1 MDKEINNIV
10 YFVSSSLNLGGAE
23 IQSVELANELSEKG
37 FEVRF
42 YSLKYD
48 NILRNYISKNVNL
61 REFKIYS
68 TKTKE
73 KPTLGTVYWW
83 LKAISQLRN
92 EIKQDYKSNQNISVI
107 SFMYHSWVTGFF
119 ATLFF
124 KDVKNI
130 IAVRSSK
137 IASRGKNTK
146 FLRFFVYIF
155 VANLSDFVVFNSHF
169 SFKKLGKYII
179 RNKRVYINNLLVKS
193 KSSYNPDINEKI
205 FSRKSKFNIVS
216 VGRLDKLKNYPQS
229 IKAISLLIQEKID
242 VKLFIFGI
250 GEEYLELKN
259 LAEDLGIDE
268 NIVFMDRVEE
278 PFLYFEHFDLLLQTS
293 KHESFPN
300 SIVEALYKDLYVVS
314 TDVGDVQIL
323 LESNR
328 GHMLEGDNSKIIAE
342 TLKKALFD
350 RKSKTTQGKEFIDN
364 YLNNIETVNE
374 WEKLILL

>member
-1 MDKEINNIV
+1 MNKEINNIV

-137 IASRGKNTK
+137 IASRGKNTN

-193 KSSYNPDINEKI
+193 KSSYNLDINEKI

-278 PFLYFEHFDLLLQTS
+278 PFLYFEHFDLLLHTS

-328 GHMLEGDNSKIIAE
+328 GNIMEGDSSKIIAE
-342 TLKKALFD
+342 TLKKALFG

>member
-1 MDKEINNIV
+1 MNKEINNIV

-137 IASRGKNTK
+137 IASRGKNTN

-193 KSSYNPDINEKI
+193 KSSYDLDINEKI

-278 PFLYFEHFDLLLQTS
+278 PFLYFEHFDLLLHTS

-328 GHMLEGDNSKIIAE
+328 GNIMEGDSSKIIAE
-342 TLKKALFD
+342 TLKKALFG

>member
-1 MDKEINNIV
+1 M
-10 YFVSSSLNLGGAE
+10 
-23 IQSVELANELSEKG
+23 
-37 FEVRF
+37 
-42 YSLKYD
+42 
-48 NILRNYISKNVNL
+48 
-61 REFKIYS
+61 
-68 TKTKE
+68 
-73 KPTLGTVYWW
+73 
-83 LKAISQLRN
+83 
-92 EIKQDYKSNQNISVI
+92 
-107 SFMYHSWVTGFF
+107 
-119 ATLFF
+119 
-124 KDVKNI
+124 
-130 IAVRSSK
+130 
-137 IASRGKNTK
+137 
-146 FLRFFVYIF
+146 
-155 VANLSDFVVFNSHF
+155 
-169 SFKKLGKYII
+169 
-179 RNKRVYINNLLVKS
+179 KS
-193 KSSYNPDINEKI
+193 KSSYDLDINEKI

-278 PFLYFEHFDLLLQTS
+278 PFLYFEHFDLLLHTS

-328 GHMLEGDNSKIIAE
+328 GNIMEGDSSKIIAE
-342 TLKKALFD
+342 TLKKALFG

>member
-1 MDKEINNIV
+1 MNKEINNIV

-92 EIKQDYKSNQNISVI
+92 EIKQDHKSNQNISVI

-146 FLRFFVYIF
+146 FLRFLYIF
-155 VANLSDFVVFNSHF
+155 L
-169 SFKKLGKYII
+169 
-179 RNKRVYINNLLVKS
+179 
-193 KSSYNPDINEKI
+193 
-205 FSRKSKFNIVS
+205 
-216 VGRLDKLKNYPQS
+216 
-229 IKAISLLIQEKID
+229 LLI
-242 VKLFIFGI
+242 
-250 GEEYLELKN
+250 Y
-259 LAEDLGIDE
+259 
-268 NIVFMDRVEE
+268 
-278 PFLYFEHFDLLLQTS
+278 
-293 KHESFPN
+293 
-300 SIVEALYKDLYVVS
+300 
-314 TDVGDVQIL
+314 QIL
-323 LESNR
+323 L
-328 GHMLEGDNSKIIAE
+328 
-342 TLKKALFD
+342 F
-350 RKSKTTQGKEFIDN
+350 
-364 YLNNIETVNE
+364 
-374 WEKLILL
+374 LILIFHLKN